1 MKKSFKMATTCA
13 VFGATALLSA
23 CTNHNNANYSD
34 LVGHRFVLVAVNDM
48 PLLSVAPPVIE
59 FSSEVQSTRLKVLG
73 KMCNDFSGPANYN
86 QNILQA
92 DGLVM
97 TRAIC
102 DDLILNKLDVQIT
115 QMFIQGINVKIV
127 ADKLVLKSGNTTLT
141 YKQEDIKS

>member
-13 VFGATALLSA
+13 VFGVTALLSA
-23 CTNHNNANYSD
+23 CTNHHNANYSD

-73 KMCNDFSGPANYN
+73 KMCNDFSGPANYS